1 MSQVS
6 SGELCLLSPSVDLL
20 LESVEATTKGRV
32 DGGYGG
38 EGVGQ
43 PRAANN
49 GVGSREEKRAA
60 QSGGSQPVAM
70 AGRDSFDHPVQ
81 PQSPQVIAHTAGGNL
96 LGRQPQQLTPMLTQ
110 ITVGKDRKS
119 VV

>member
-38 EGVGQ
+38 QGVCQ
-43 PRAANN
+43 PGPQNTR
-49 GVGSREEKRAA
+49 VGSREEKRAA

-96 LGRQPQQLTPMLTQ
+96 L
-110 ITVGKDRKS
+110 DRKS
-119 VV
+119 TRLNSSH